1 MNRPWHWIWAF
12 VLTSLLVVSGLPSG
26 QSADLNARGL
36 VLPGQSALIPIEEQ
50 PFYTALEEDA
60 GRLSEVVLGQV
71 VGDSP
76 KATLLNFYAVMAE
89 VGHRAD
95 ALGHADALEAARANP
110 AERNE
115 DIEDTSLLFQLAV
128 RALDAS
134 VFPASVRLDMSEE
147 AAIQLKHVLDYVFT
161 HSVKPIAIPDA
172 REMKSFNDLRL
183 KPVDSWRI
191 PGTAITLTT
200 DLVGDPGN
208 HEYFFAA
215 ETVSQLAEM
224 YDEIRE
230 LPVVQ
235 QPFATPDFYRN
246 FILTPGHLV
255 PPDWYLGWPES
266 WRAFLELPFFD
277 QTVFQIICAG
287 LVILIYSLLSF
298 FLLRLFVLTWRETAN
313 PLGVR
318 KSVQQQR
325 LAWRRLLIILPLIP
339 LTSFAK
345 YLIADVV
352 NFTSLP
358 LVVITYAAYVV
369 KHLAG
374 SVVAYLLFEALGR
387 SIARITTR
395 LRGGESQLRQ
405 QRVSSLVVPLCRAI
419 GVLVAALIF
428 YRLLLRLGLPAS
440 TLLAFSAVPGLAIGL
455 GASKLLGNL
464 FAGFSI
470 QTDRPLR
477 VGEFCKV
484 GENIGYINK
493 IGLRSLE
500 MQTLESRVTIPNS
513 VADEATIVNY
523 SRSHRTQLP
532 NPAQSLDLKIQLDG
546 SMSPFQLCELLRQA
560 RRYLE
565 NNSALQQ
572 PLVTLH
578 RRDEDEAETL
588 VVFAILELHGWEA
601 YLDLREE
608 ILVRLVQLVAQAK
621 ASEVIL
627 RVARGSSPSQ
637 LQRIPGLI
645 QQVLMQDSNLVFSS
659 CRLEKIAAYSYDH
672 IIELSSTHD
681 NHDAFENSIH
691 ALNRRMIETLVDQG
705 IDIPYPTQTLNFK

>member
-1 MNRPWHWIWAF
+1 MNRPWHRIWAF

-532 NPAQSLDLKIQLDG
+532 HPAQSLDLKIQLEE
-546 SMSPFQLCELLRQA
+546 SMSPFQLRELLKQS
-560 RRYLE
+560 RRYLSQ
-565 NNSALQQ
+565 NSDLQQ
-572 PLVTLH
+572 SLVTLQ
-578 RRDEDEAETL
+578 RSSEDDTATL
-588 VVFAILELHGWEA
+588 VVFAVLDLHGWEP
-601 YLDLREE
+601 YLAIRE
-608 ILVRLVQLVAQAK
+608 LTLLKLGQLVSRAE
-621 ASEVIL
+621 ASEVVL
-627 RVARGSSPSQ
+627 RIAKGTSPSQ
-637 LQRIPGLI
+637 LQRVPGLI
-645 QQVLMQDSNLVFSS
+645 QQTISRDPELEFLS

-681 NHDAFENSIH
+681 NHDAFEDSIH